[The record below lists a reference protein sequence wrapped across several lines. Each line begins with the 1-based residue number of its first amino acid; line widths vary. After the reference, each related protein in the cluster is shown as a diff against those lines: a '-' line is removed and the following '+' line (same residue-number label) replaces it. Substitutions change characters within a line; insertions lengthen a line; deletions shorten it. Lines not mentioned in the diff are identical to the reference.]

1 MRHSNE
7 GADIPAALCFLFDA
21 LNNTMAL
28 LNATTFYE
36 PLICTSDKLIRSP
49 IPPWRASLIAS
60 LTVAIRERETNFAGI
75 ASALNKLALL
85 EAYQGKHANALALC
99 DGQIA
104 FWRRVAGNK
113 AGAETSARKRC
124 LAYAI
129 QPLINIVRLER
140 WKNTLDGPVS
150 LYRELAP
157 EQRAAQGLLQLRH
170 GIELSL
176 GDLCNIDHEADYT
189 ELVNTVYW
197 REYAR
202 LLLQSGCTEQLQ
214 SLLARGLSLPL
225 SRFIRLVLMEILIL
239 HQARCGRYASA
250 ARLLAKIK
258 ITQASSYWLHF
269 KALEMYLAVKSAAGN
284 AALLIG
290 EVMQAIRTGVHAQHN
305 AYGLNLLFDITKVFR
320 DLECDNE
327 ESELLELVERIAID
341 LNDEMI
347 QFEAGDRLATL
358 TGQSREAL
366 RQKFQHSSYA
376 LIRKR
381 LGMAHTPTP
390 DRSSET
396 LVQAVNQLAR
406 ENYMRC
412 LELLDG
418 VHLPAPDVLATA

>member
-1 MRHSNE
+1 
-7 GADIPAALCFLFDA
+7 
-21 LNNTMAL
+21 MAL

-36 PLICTSDKLIRSP
+36 PLICASDKLIRSP

-60 LTVAIRERETNFAGI
+60 LAAAIRERETNFAGI
-75 ASALNKLALL
+75 AVALNQLALL
-85 EAYQGKHANALALC
+85 EAYQGNHANALALC

-113 AGAETSARKRC
+113 AEAETGARKRY

-140 WKNTLDGPVS
+140 WKNTVDGPVS

-157 EQRAAQGLLQLRH
+157 EQRVAQGWLQLRH
-170 GIELSL
+170 GIDLSL
-176 GDLCNIDHEADYT
+176 GDLCNINHDDDYT
-189 ELVNTVYW
+189 TLVNNVYW

-202 LLLQSGCTEQLQ
+202 LLLQAGCTEQLQ
-214 SLLARGLSLPL
+214 SLLERGLSLPL
-225 SRFIRLVLMEILIL
+225 SRFIRLALMEILIL
-239 HQARCGRYASA
+239 HQAGCGWYASA
-250 ARLLAKIK
+250 ARLLAKMEIA
-258 ITQASSYWLHF
+258 QASPYWLHF
-269 KALEMYLAVKSAAGN
+269 KVLEMYLAVKSAAGN
-284 AALLIG
+284 AVLLIG
-290 EVMQAIRTGVHAQHN
+290 EVMQAIRTGVHAPHN

-327 ESELLELVERIAID
+327 ECELLELVERIAVD
-341 LNDEMI
+341 LNDEMV
-347 QFEAGDRLATL
+347 QFEAGDRLAAL
-358 TGQSREAL
+358 TGQPRTAL

-381 LGMAHTPTP
+381 LGMAHAAAL

-396 LVQAVNQLAR
+396 LVQAVNELAR
-406 ENYMRC
+406 ENYVGC